1 MGRPA
6 MAETIIV
13 TGGGG
18 FLGSALLK
26 ALKKDGHKLRTINR
40 GSYPELDSLGITVL
54 KGDLADYATTLEALR
69 GVDTVFHVAA
79 KPGVWGP
86 YAEYFDANVKATMNI
101 LRACRELG
109 IRRLIYTSSPSV
121 TFAGND
127 QDNVDES
134 VEYPDHYLAAY
145 PETKAKAEQLV
156 LEANDED
163 LATVSL
169 RPHLI
174 WGPGDRHL
182 IPRVLDKAH
191 KGRLRLIGKAD
202 KLVDA
207 VFIDNA
213 VQAHLCAFERLSQRS
228 AIAGKAYFIGN
239 NEPWPM
245 QKILNSILSSA
256 DLPPVK
262 KHISFRAAWIIATM
276 IEYVYTLLRIKS
288 EPPLTRFMVAQLN
301 TAHWYNPTAS
311 QTELGYYPKI
321 SMQEGFDLL
330 RKALHSR

>member
-1 MGRPA
+1 

-26 ALKKDGHKLRTINR
+26 SLKKDGHDLRTINR
-40 GSYPELDSLGITVL
+40 GIYPELDALGINVL
-54 KGDLADYATTLEALR
+54 QGDLADYATTLEALR

-101 LRACRELG
+101 LRACRELK
-109 IRRLIYTSSPSV
+109 IKRLIYTSSPSV
-121 TFAGND
+121 TFGGSD

-134 VEYPDHYLAAY
+134 VPYPDHYMAAY

-182 IPRVLDKAH
+182 IPRVLDKAQ
-191 KGRLRLIGKAD
+191 KGRLRLIGKAT

-213 VQAHLCAFERLSQRS
+213 VQAHLCAYERLSRDS
-228 AIAGKAYFIGN
+228 VIAGKAYFIGN

-245 QKILNSILSSA
+245 ERILNSILSSA
-256 DLPPVK
+256 DMPPVNK
-262 KHISFRAAWIIATM
+262 RISFRFAWVLATT

-301 TAHWYNPTAS
+301 TSHWYNPKAS
-311 QTELGYYPKI
+311 QSELGYYPKI

-330 RKALHSR
+330 RKALHGQ